1 MSNLPPNQQMNFKA
15 NNLPEAWKR
24 WEQSFVNY
32 FMAVS
37 LSKKPKT
44 TQVAI
49 LMHCAG
55 PDAIDIKNMFSF
67 TGEGEDKEDN
77 YKTVLKKFRIFCEG
91 KKNTVFEP
99 YKFWERKQQ
108 PSESFDAWVTD
119 LKNQA
124 AICEL
129 GDQHDNMIRDKIVF
143 GTSDQRVK
151 ERTIDEIKSDTPN
164 S

>member
-1 MSNLPPNQQMNFKA
+1 MSNLPPPQQMNFKA
-15 NNLPEAWKR
+15 NNLPEAWRR

-55 PDAIDIKNMFSF
+55 PDAIDIKNTFSF

-77 YKTVLKKFRIFCEG
+77 YKTVLKKFRTFCEG
-91 KKNTVFEP
+91 KKNTYTHTNP
-99 YKFWERKQQ
+99 GGI
-108 PSESFDAWVTD
+108 
-119 LKNQA
+119 LK
-124 AICEL
+124 
-129 GDQHDNMIRDKIVF
+129 
-143 GTSDQRVK
+143 
-151 ERTIDEIKSDTPN
+151 
-164 S
+164 